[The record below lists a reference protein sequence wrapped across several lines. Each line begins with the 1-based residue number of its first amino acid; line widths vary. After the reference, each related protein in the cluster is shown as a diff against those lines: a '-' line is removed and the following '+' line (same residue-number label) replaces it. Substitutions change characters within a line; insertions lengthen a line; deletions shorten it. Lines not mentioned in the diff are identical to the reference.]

1 MAFVIEPVVAA
12 MPAGPVTDSASP
24 AQALSLDRAQLLL
37 RVLAEP
43 IRLQVVKALGQGE
56 RCVCDLTGE
65 LGLAQSKLSFHLR
78 VMKEAGL
85 IRARQ
90 EGRWVYYR
98 LDPTA
103 LVRLR
108 DWLEQLAA
116 GCGAPA
122 QACR

>member
-1 MAFVIEPVVAA
+1 MAVASEPSVGAVPAA
-12 MPAGPVTDSASP
+12 AAAD
-24 AQALSLDRAQLLL
+24 QALSLDRAQQLL

-85 IRARQ
+85 ISARQ

-98 LDPTA
+98 LEPTA
-103 LVRLR
+103 LLRLR
-108 DWLEQLAA
+108 DWLEQLAS

-122 QACR
+122 RSCR

>member
-1 MAFVIEPVVAA
+1 MHIGPGADPA
-12 MPAGPVTDSASP
+12 M
-24 AQALSLDRAQLLL
+24 LDEVLPLDQAQLLL

-43 IRLQVVKALGQGE
+43 IRLQVVQALGQGE

-78 VMKEAGL
+78 VMKESGL
-85 IRARQ
+85 ISARQ

-98 LDPTA
+98 LETPT
-103 LVRLR
+103 LERLR

-122 QACR
+122 PACS